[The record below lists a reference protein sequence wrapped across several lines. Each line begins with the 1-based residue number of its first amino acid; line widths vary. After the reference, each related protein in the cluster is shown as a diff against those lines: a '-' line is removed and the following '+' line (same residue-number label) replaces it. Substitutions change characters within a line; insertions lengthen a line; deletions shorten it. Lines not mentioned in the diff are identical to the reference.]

1 MAHLCKLAFACVG
14 EYPEPQRAV
23 ARAMLPH
30 GKGYAA
36 MASFHLAVKTV
47 GRSAGRSATAAAAYR
62 AGVEITDERTGLVHD
77 YTRKQG
83 IEHREIV
90 APADA
95 PEWARNRSALWN
107 AAEQAETRKNSTV
120 AREYEIALPAEL
132 SADERRDLAVGL
144 AQEISERHG
153 VAVDVAIH
161 APGRQGDQR
170 NHHAHLLTTTRRIG
184 AEGLGEKSRE
194 LDQKTSGEVE
204 RWRGR
209 WAEMQNAAL
218 ERAQLA
224 ERVDHRSHQR
234 RGIEGEATV
243 HMGPGV
249 MAMERRAEREAQRE
263 GRDYAPV
270 TKVGQHN
277 AGVIER
283 RGLRQYIE
291 QGTEW
296 ARVATQHVAGRLRGF
311 AATLS
316 GAVDRDRREA
326 AEAQRR
332 EQLAAER
339 ARVMAQERQ
348 QGRERSQV
356 AERFRTI
363 AARREAGAQGYG
375 DHHSDWKATP
385 EALRKAVDA
394 YNGANQ
400 HTKDLY
406 IERIQREPQMARAVG
421 QLINDREL
429 VLQRDR
435 GLSR

>member
-1 MAHLCKLAFACVG
+1 
-14 EYPEPQRAV
+14 
-23 ARAMLPH
+23 
-30 GKGYAA
+30 

-62 AGVEITDERTGLVHD
+62 AGVEIADERTGIVHD

-83 IEHREIV
+83 IEHREII

-95 PEWARNRSALWN
+95 PDWVQDRSALWN

-132 SADERRDLAVGL
+132 SADERRDLALGL
-144 AQEISERHG
+144 AREISERHG

-184 AEGLGEKSRE
+184 AEGLGEKTRE
-194 LDQKTSGEVE
+194 LDQKASGEVE

-209 WAEMQNAAL
+209 FAEMQNAAL
-218 ERAQLA
+218 ERAQVH
-224 ERVDHRSHQR
+224 ERVDHRSYQR
-234 RGIEGEATV
+234 QGIEQEATV
-243 HMGPGV
+243 HMGPNV
-249 MAMERRAEREAQRE
+249 VAMERRAERQAQRE
-263 GRDYAPV
+263 GRDHVPA

-277 AGVIER
+277 AGVLER
-283 RGLRQYIE
+283 RTLRQYIE

-296 ARVATQHVAGRLRGF
+296 AREMTQRVAGRMHGL
-311 AATLS
+311 ASMLS
-316 GAVDRDRREA
+316 GAVDRDRHEA
-326 AEAQRR
+326 AEAQQR

-339 ARVMAQERQ
+339 ARLQAQEQ
-348 QGRERSQV
+348 QQAREREQV

-363 AARREAGAQGYG
+363 AARREAGAHGYS
-375 DHHSDWKATP
+375 DQSSDWRAAP
-385 EALRKAVDA
+385 EALRRAVDA

-406 IERIQREPQMARAVG
+406 IERIQREPQMARAVDQ
-421 QLINDREL
+421 QLRAREL
-429 VLQRDR
+429 VLQRDQ

>member
-1 MAHLCKLAFACVG
+1 
-14 EYPEPQRAV
+14 
-23 ARAMLPH
+23 
-30 GKGYAA
+30 
-36 MASFHLAVKTV
+36 MASFHLAVKTI

-62 AGVEITDERTGLVHD
+62 AGVEIADERTGIVHD

-95 PEWARNRSALWN
+95 PDWVRDRSALWN

-132 SADERRDLAVGL
+132 SADERRVLTLDLAR
-144 AQEISERHG
+144 EISERHG

-209 WAEMQNAAL
+209 FAEMQNAAL
-218 ERAQLA
+218 ERAQVA

-234 RGIEGEATV
+234 RGIEQEATV
-243 HMGPGV
+243 HMGPNV
-249 MAMERRAEREAQRE
+249 VAMERRAEREAQRDSRE
-263 GRDYAPV
+263 YEPV

-277 AGVIER
+277 AGVFER
-283 RGLRQYIE
+283 RTLRQYIE

-296 ARVATQHVAGRLRGF
+296 AREATQRVAGRMHGL
-311 AATLS
+311 AAMLS

-326 AEAQRR
+326 AEAQQR

-339 ARVMAQERQ
+339 ARLAAQERQ
-348 QGRERSQV
+348 QRQGREQV

-363 AARREAGAQGYG
+363 AARREAGAHGYG
-375 DHHSDWKATP
+375 DQSSDWRAAP

-394 YNGANQ
+394 YNAANQ

-406 IERIQREPQMARAVG
+406 IERIQREPQMAHAVG
-421 QLINDREL
+421 QLLHDRKL

>member
-1 MAHLCKLAFACVG
+1 
-14 EYPEPQRAV
+14 
-23 ARAMLPH
+23 
-30 GKGYAA
+30 

-62 AGVEITDERTGLVHD
+62 AGVEIEDERSGIVHD

-90 APADA
+90 APTDA
-95 PEWARNRSALWN
+95 PAWVQDRSALWN
-107 AAEQAETRKNSTV
+107 AAEKAETRKNSTV

-144 AQEISERHG
+144 AREISERHG

-184 AEGLGEKSRE
+184 AEGLGEKTRE

-204 RWRGR
+204 RWRER
-209 WAEMQNAAL
+209 YAEMQNAAL
-218 ERAQLA
+218 ERAHSP
-224 ERVDHRSHQR
+224 ERVDHRSNQR
-234 RGIEGEATV
+234 RGIEQEATV

-249 MAMERRAEREAQRE
+249 AAMERRAERTAQRE
-263 GRDYAPV
+263 GREHTPA
-270 TKVGQHN
+270 TRVGQHN
-277 AGVIER
+277 AGVLEK

-291 QGTEW
+291 QGTEFV
-296 ARVATQHVAGRLRGF
+296 REMTQRATGHLRSF

-326 AEAQRR
+326 TEAQQR

-339 ARVMAQERQ
+339 ARLVAQERQ
-348 QGRERSQV
+348 QAHQREQV

-363 AARREAGAQGYG
+363 AARREAGAHGYT
-375 DHHSDWKATP
+375 DQSSDWRATP
-385 EALRKAVDA
+385 EALRRAVDA
-394 YNGANQ
+394 YNRANQ

-406 IERIQREPQMARAVG
+406 IERIQREPQMAQAMA
-421 QLINDREL
+421 QLVNQRERT
-429 VLQRDR
+429 LQRDQ